1 MFQLIV
7 VMASHC
13 YLSGPPAEL
22 FVEYLVRH
30 CAISDQEI
38 KIFKS
43 LKEASSRGS
52 PFQSFQNRNLKVRPG
67 LVLSNYGW
75 RIFI

>member
-67 LVLSNYGW
+67 LVLSNYG
-75 RIFI
+75 